1 MNVEEEWQKFQG
13 VVNLTFTDPD
23 GNQVLVNWEDM
34 PPTDRMHAENQM
46 KMTFMS
52 QTFGINFETNIFVMK
67 RLNSLCEFVVRQL
80 AELKAIDNVETV
92 EAKLEEELTLLYE
105 TEVTKFFS
113 EQMDKLQDLVDEA
126 EHQARVAK
134 LLGSNGKPPNPKN
147 LRSL

>member
-1 MNVEEEWQKFQG
+1 VNVEEEWKKFQII
-13 VVNLTFTDPD
+13 VNLTFIDPD
-23 GNQVLVNWEDM
+23 GSTVPVDWDSM
-34 PPTDRMHAENQM
+34 PVTDRMHAENQM

-80 AELKAIDNVETV
+80 AELKAIDNVEAV
-92 EAKLEEELTLLYE
+92 EAELEAELTLLYE
-105 TEVTKFFS
+105 TEVTKFFN
-113 EQMDKLQDLVDEA
+113 EQMDKLQDSVDEA